1 MEIIIMLLLIGA
13 ILFVLMKKGNTI
25 EVRDDEIKTVEDTKD
40 DLSSV
45 LDFLEYYISWLN
57 NCKDQ
62 GIIDADE
69 YERDR
74 EWIRS
79 RLTEIR
85 SQIGENMTAELL
97 NEER

>member
-1 MEIIIMLLLIGA
+1 MEIIIMLLFIGA

-45 LDFLEYYISWLN
+45 LDFLEFYTTWLQD
-57 NCKDQ
+57 CRDQ
-62 GIIDADE
+62 GIVDADE

-74 EWIRS
+74 QWLCG
-79 RLTEIR
+79 RLEEIR
-85 SQIGENMTAELL
+85 LQIGEEMTAELL